1 MSIIHTIT
9 APNGAPC
16 GYFRVMGFEFRPR
29 DSDQLKVQVGGWVA
43 EADAVGGALPVF
55 NWYVELN
62 PAALNVAQPIQS
74 LEAALTTVADSP
86 WLGGTVVPASTPL
99 EEAKVRR
106 WALIKQQREERDNS
120 PIPHNGFEVDA
131 DASSRLDILGAITAM
146 QLGGA
151 TSRLWRCTDN
161 VMREL
166 TLADISAIGQAIAAR
181 RQALIEASAAFYH
194 AIQAAQTV
202 AQLEV
207 ISWPVTP

>member
-1 MSIIHTIT
+1 MTILHTMT
-9 APNGAPC
+9 APTGAPC
-16 GYFRVMGFEFRPR
+16 AAFRVLGFEFAPHE
-29 DSDQLKVQVGGWVA
+29 SDLLKIRVGGWA
-43 EADAVGGALPVF
+43 KELDAADTVPLY
-55 NWYVELN
+55 NWFITIQMS
-62 PAALNVAQPIQS
+62 ALNTTQPIQS
-74 LEAALTTVADSP
+74 LETALTLVAGSP
-86 WLGGTVVPASTPL
+86 WEGGTVVPTMAPL

-106 WALIKQQREERDNS
+106 WALIKLQREERDNS

-181 RQALIEASAAFYH
+181 RQALIETSAGLYH